1 MDRLPVLELYV
12 TRGCGSCRRAER
24 ILREC
29 LRISRLAK
37 LTVLELGGPGVQA
50 PAAVIG
56 GPSVVFRGRVVA
68 LGTPDCAELA
78 QRLEL
83 LVRAA
88 G

>member
-1 MDRLPVLELYV
+1 MEQLPTLELYV
-12 TRGCGSCRRAER
+12 TRGCGACRRAER
-24 ILREC
+24 ILRDC
-29 LRISRLAK
+29 ARLSQLVK
-37 LTVLELGGPGVQA
+37 LNVLELGLPEVQP

-78 QRLEL
+78 QRIEL
-83 LVRAA
+83 LVCAA